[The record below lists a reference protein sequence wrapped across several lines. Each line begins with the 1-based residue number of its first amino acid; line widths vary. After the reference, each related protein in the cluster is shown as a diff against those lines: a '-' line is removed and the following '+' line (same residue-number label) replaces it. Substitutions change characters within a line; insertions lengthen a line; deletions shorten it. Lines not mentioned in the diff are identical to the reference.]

1 VTLFRRALG
10 SITSSPV
17 WGRSE
22 SEAGV
27 ILVIWTVALTA
38 ILGFVALA
46 IDMGN
51 DVQSATNIQNAADA
65 AATAGASQLANTALT
80 SSEAQ
85 QQAALVVEWVVGRY
99 PGLAANWDS
108 SSCTPPT
115 TGDFEEGS
123 PGLPCIEFDPSGQTI
138 WVEISAQNVP
148 SLFGNIGGATVERE
162 AYASVSSG
170 QAALCYG
177 ATAAATTL
185 PGECS

>member
-1 VTLFRRALG
+1 MLFGRAF
-10 SITSSPV
+10 
-17 WGRSE
+17 GRIRWRLRWRATE
-22 SEAGV
+22 NEGGV
-27 ILVIWTVALTA
+27 ILIFWTVALTA

-85 QQAALVVEWVVGRY
+85 VQAALVVERVVAGY
-99 PGLAANWDS
+99 PDITANWD
-108 SSCTPPT
+108 SCTPPT
-115 TGDFEEGS
+115 AGDFVEGS
-123 PGLPCIEFDPSGQTI
+123 PGLPCIEFDQSTQTI

-148 SLFGNIGGATVERE
+148 SLFGDIGGASVERE

-170 QAALCYG
+170 QAALCDG
-177 ATAAATTL
+177 
-185 PGECS
+185 GECS